1 MVWGCDQEGA
11 RVLVFIVQR
20 VFFRDIEATR
30 CGREGIGWGPQL
42 PMSVDEM
49 IEFWGSGTLLLHC
62 RVCANES
69 AQHLNRAHLVGE
81 IFVMSLWPQ
90 GCGRKLKA
98 FKDLGMRILIF
109 FLTSFFPQY
118 PKKDRADDT
127 L

>member
-20 VFFRDIEATR
+20 VFFRDIEATW

-81 IFVMSLWPQ
+81 NFVMSLWPQ

-109 FLTSFFPQY
+109 FLTSFFSPIS
-118 PKKDRADDT
+118 
-127 L
+127 